1 MSTTVRTRII
11 KIGNSQGV
19 RIPKLLL
26 EQTDI
31 GEEVELELQQDQII
45 VRPAH
50 RARHDWEDAFRA
62 MAEQGDDAL
71 LDGDVVIPAAWDE
84 QEWEW

>member
-1 MSTTVRTRII
+1 MNTIKTRIV

-31 GEEVELELQQDQII
+31 GNEVELEVQENRI
-45 VRPAH
+45 VIRSSKP
-50 RARHDWEDAFRA
+50 ARHGWNEQFEI
-62 MAEQGDDAL
+62 MAEQGDDRL
-71 LDGDVVIPAAWDE
+71 LDEGVLLSSWDE
-84 QEWEW
+84 EDWEW